1 MYQIV
6 QLVWVFSLSFVVVS
20 LLFFPGLVFS
30 AFLPAVVE
38 LSGLSFFATF
48 FFHFIL
54 LFWNQVFTC
63 ASFRPRICD
72 NLARFVESKYLCSEK
87 VFSRTRNWRSVKT
100 VRDLRHLFP
109 LGVRR
114 AGFTRKYTGRGWCII
129 SELEGGS
136 TIKEKEWNFIDI
148 RTKSFQTASY
158 EDLEATNS

>member
-1 MYQIV
+1 MA
-6 QLVWVFSLSFVVVS
+6 VS
-20 LLFFPGLVFS
+20 LLFFPTAESLFS
-30 AFLPAVVE
+30 AFLLVVE

-63 ASFRPRICD
+63 ASFKPRICD

-114 AGFTRKYTGRGWCII
+114 AGFTRKYTGSGWCMI

-136 TIKEKEWNFIDI
+136 TIKEKSMKGSLI
-148 RTKSFQTASY
+148 Y
-158 EDLEATNS
+158 EVNPIKPLCV